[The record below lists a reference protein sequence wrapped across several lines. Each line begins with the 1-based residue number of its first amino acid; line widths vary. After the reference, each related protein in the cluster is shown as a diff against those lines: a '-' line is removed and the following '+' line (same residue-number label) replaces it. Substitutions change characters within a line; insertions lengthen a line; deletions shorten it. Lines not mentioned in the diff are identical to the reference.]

1 LLRVRAECHGK
12 GCLGFADL
20 PQDVG
25 RGTATGGDFSECQ
38 VSLDIQ
44 PKTLARQ
51 WCGRFNRLPFPE
63 DRVKGDFPSRRRFAR
78 LCGKPSRLDGGEKL
92 VPFIGSSPKR
102 VGNFVTF
109 FQLEIY
115 IRGFS
120 EAWLRCPM
128 AACCIVVPK
137 LI

>member
-1 LLRVRAECHGK
+1 MPFLIMGQA
-12 GCLGFADL
+12 CL
-20 PQDVG
+20 
-25 RGTATGGDFSECQ
+25 
-38 VSLDIQ
+38 I
-44 PKTLARQ
+44 
-51 WCGRFNRLPFPE
+51 
-63 DRVKGDFPSRRRFAR
+63 RRFQQAGPQGTVHLEHRVHHLLGNLLELVLR
-78 LCGKPSRLDGGEKL
+78 L
-92 VPFIGSSPKR
+92 IGSSPKR

-128 AACCIVVPK
+128 VACCIVVPK